1 MWHVGA
7 ELPLYL
13 RTQFPNSASF
23 RARAL
28 EIDSVVC
35 EGLFDV
41 KHYFA
46 DGEAFITECLDAAD
60 TDVTQFPL
68 GKTQFEDFMVEST
81 SPFPGVKW
89 RSKVRRWAADGREGT
104 FPDELQAAAAYEEG
118 VARQDVEEGRR
129 AAREASRARREL
141 EMAASPR
148 QGDLAQ
154 LG

>member
-1 MWHVGA
+1 MADRTEDREAKVAQDAA
-7 ELPLYL
+7 ELEDQREEAKRFSDFLFVSGAML
-13 RTQFPNSASF
+13 F
-23 RARAL
+23 RDVDEPPTRDEVKQAYAEEVAERRAARRKRL
-28 EIDSVVC
+28 
-35 EGLFDV
+35 
-41 KHYFA
+41 
-46 DGEAFITECLDAAD
+46 
-60 TDVTQFPL
+60 
-68 GKTQFEDFMVEST
+68 

-118 VARQDVEEGRR
+118 VARQDVEEARR

-141 EMAASPR
+141 EVAASPR